1 MSLKSNFVI
10 IALLATCVFSGL
22 DKLIVT
28 TLFVLIIFF
37 SDLFNKIL
45 VDPTSDSK
53 PKYSKT
59 AKIEFCFLFFMV
71 WLAILSEVICLTGGH
86 GLSVDDSFNSRFFCV
101 CVFLIL
107 YFYSVFA
114 IRTIQKDDTSET
126 LVPEAQWYRMLQY
139 LSVYQ
144 FIFGLF
150 FIATDSFG
158 IDISIR
164 EKYLYFI
171 YDYSIFIILGY
182 LFCLLTERL
191 LDTGRIFYS
200 LLSNNTKKY
209 EVPFFISV
217 IAASRSFKQS
227 IIKTIELIS
236 GVDLSKSE
244 IAKYIIDHV
253 EPVTIIAILIF
264 WLISSVVIVPPD
276 NEAIFYRLGKIIGE
290 QSYKP
295 GLHFKLPWPLEKME
309 LYQPNSIRTLN
320 IGFTPD
326 PTQRHI
332 IWSKAHAKENFFLLV
347 GDGVEII
354 AVDCQLYY
362 KINDL
367 YKYVTKVQNPEK
379 YIEALAYK
387 YLTANTISK
396 NFDQIM
402 SQNRNNLIAELRNNI
417 QADIDKNDLGI
428 TIVEVV
434 FLAIHPPLQ
443 VADAYEDVISA
454 QLDRQ
459 TTILKAKSESIK
471 EISMKKA
478 FAEDEVNKAKGY
490 SATKVADAFGEA
502 MSFESRIIGYNTE
515 PDLEEFRLRLD
526 SLQRMAKS
534 KNLYVIDKSF
544 MRQKDRIILNLQN

>member
-1 MSLKSNFVI
+1 MSLKSNLVI
-10 IALLATCVFSGL
+10 IALLATCIFSGL
-22 DKLIVT
+22 DKLIAT
-28 TLFVLIIFF
+28 TLFILIIFF
-37 SDLFNKIL
+37 SDLFNRIL

-53 PKYSKT
+53 TKYSKT
-59 AKIEFCFLFFMV
+59 TKIECCFLFLIV
-71 WLAILSEVICLTGGH
+71 WLAIISEVICLAGGH
-86 GLSVDDSFNSRFFCV
+86 GLSVDDSFNSRFFCLA
-101 CVFLIL
+101 VFLIL

-114 IRTIQKDDTSET
+114 IRTIQKDDKSEI

-150 FIATDSFG
+150 FIATDFFVF
-158 IDISIR
+158 DITIK
-164 EKYLYFI
+164 EQFLYPV
-171 YDYSIFIILGY
+171 YDFSIFVFLGY

-200 LLSNNTKKY
+200 LLSNKTQKY
-209 EVPFFISV
+209 EIPFFISI
-217 IAASRSFKQS
+217 IASSRSLKQS
-227 IIKTIELIS
+227 ITNSIELIS
-236 GVDLSKSE
+236 EVDLSKSD
-244 IAKYIIDHV
+244 IAKYIINHI
-253 EPVTIIAILIF
+253 EPVSIVAILIF
-264 WLISSVVIVPPD
+264 WLLSSVVIVPPD
-276 NEAIFYRLGKIIGE
+276 KEALFFRLGKIVGK

-295 GLHFKLPWPLEKME
+295 GLHFKLPWPIEIMR
-309 LYQPNSIRTLN
+309 LYQPNSIQIIN

-326 PTQRHI
+326 PTQKHI

-367 YKYVTKVQNPEK
+367 YKYITKLQNPKK
-379 YIEALAYK
+379 YLEALAYK
-387 YLTANTISK
+387 YLTANTVSK

-402 SQNRNNLIAELRNNI
+402 SQNRNILIDELRNNI
-417 QADIDKNDLGI
+417 QSDIDKRDLGI

-454 QLDRQ
+454 QLDKQ
-459 TTILKAKSESIK
+459 TTVLKAKSESIK
-471 EISMKKA
+471 ELSMKKA
-478 FAEDEVNKAKGY
+478 FAKDEVNKAKGY

-534 KNLYVIDKSF
+534 KNLYIIDKSF

>member
-1 MSLKSNFVI
+1 MLLKSNFVLI
-10 IALLATCVFSGL
+10 TLLATCVFSGL

-37 SDLFNKIL
+37 SDLFNKVL
-45 VDPTSDSK
+45 VDPTSKSVE
-53 PKYSKT
+53 PPSKT
-59 AKIEFCFLFFMV
+59 TRIKYCFLFLLV
-71 WLAILSEVICLTGGH
+71 WLAILSEVICLAGGH
-86 GLSVDDSFNSRFFCV
+86 GLSVDDSFNSKVFCV
-101 CVFLIL
+101 SVFFIL

-126 LVPEAQWYRMLQY
+126 LIPEARWYRMLQY

-150 FIATDSFG
+150 FIATDSFN
-158 IDISIR
+158 IDISVR
-164 EKYLYFI
+164 EKYLYVI
-171 YDYSIFIILGY
+171 YDYSIFLILGY

-200 LLSNNTKKY
+200 LLKDKTQKY
-209 EVPFFISV
+209 EVPFFISI
-217 IAASRSFKQS
+217 IAASSSLKHS

-244 IAKYIIDHV
+244 IAKYIMNHV
-253 EPVTIIAILIF
+253 EPVTIIAILVF

-276 NEAIFYRLGKIIGE
+276 NEAIFYRMGRIVGG

-295 GLHFKLPWPLEKME
+295 GLHFKLPWPFEKME
-309 LYQPNSIRTLN
+309 LYQPNLIKTLN
-320 IGFTPD
+320 VGFTPD

-354 AVDCQLYY
+354 SVDCQLYY
-362 KINDL
+362 KVKDL
-367 YKYVTKVQNPEK
+367 YKFVTKLQNPEK

-387 YLTANTISK
+387 YLTANTVSK

-402 SQNRNNLIAELRNNI
+402 NQNRNILIAELRNNI
-417 QADIDKNDLGI
+417 QAEIDKNDLGI
-428 TIVEVV
+428 TIVEVI
-434 FLAIHPPLQ
+434 FLAIHPPLE

-478 FAEDEVNKAKGY
+478 FAEDEINKARGY

-515 PDLEEFRLRLD
+515 PELEEFRLRLD
-526 SLQRMAKS
+526 SVQRMAKS